1 MHTIASTCLVTLA
14 LLQVA
19 PRAVAAEKPAMPK
32 EGIVFTVNQRERVP
46 LPGLADEVFVKLGDI
61 SGGRVIIEVVAPK
74 EGDGYYAQFRSV
86 LAPLLM
92 KRGDM
97 RTFTHAGGE
106 YRLTLV
112 SLSTRLIGTD
122 MANLKIE
129 QVKAPEGKAPK
140 PEKKSRKPGKNEA

>member
-61 SGGRVIIEVVAPK
+61 SGGRV
-74 EGDGYYAQFRSV
+74 
-86 LAPLLM
+86 
-92 KRGDM
+92 
-97 RTFTHAGGE
+97 
-106 YRLTLV
+106 
-112 SLSTRLIGTD
+112 
-122 MANLKIE
+122 
-129 QVKAPEGKAPK
+129 
-140 PEKKSRKPGKNEA
+140 